1 VRVIK
6 VDTDSGRI
14 GLSMKPWVAEEDRP
28 KRKPRGGGDGGMDG
42 DDSAFQLTAAELE
55 GVQGGD
61 EFEANSFEA
70 VRG

>member
-1 VRVIK
+1 
-6 VDTDSGRI
+6 
-14 GLSMKPWVAEEDRP
+14 
-28 KRKPRGGGDGGMDG
+28 MDG

>member
-1 VRVIK
+1 MTRLVTLLLLLTLTLTLIL
-6 VDTDSGRI
+6 T
-14 GLSMKPWVAEEDRP
+14 
-28 KRKPRGGGDGGMDG
+28 
-42 DDSAFQLTAAELE
+42 AFQLTAAELE

>member
-1 VRVIK
+1 
-6 VDTDSGRI
+6 
-14 GLSMKPWVAEEDRP
+14 
-28 KRKPRGGGDGGMDG
+28 MDG

-70 VRG
+70 AFERMTFVEESKQSKKKFARQML